1 MDEIF
6 PVSGSVEVNVYIACA
21 YMKTVIVKSCAMW
34 GPLHILSN
42 LMNKI
47 RDGRHRAYSLSLLI
61 KGT

>member
-1 MDEIF
+1 MDEIL

-34 GPLHILSN
+34 GPLHIPSN
-42 LMNKI
+42 LMNKGWET
-47 RDGRHRAYSLSLLI
+47 DRAYSLSLLI